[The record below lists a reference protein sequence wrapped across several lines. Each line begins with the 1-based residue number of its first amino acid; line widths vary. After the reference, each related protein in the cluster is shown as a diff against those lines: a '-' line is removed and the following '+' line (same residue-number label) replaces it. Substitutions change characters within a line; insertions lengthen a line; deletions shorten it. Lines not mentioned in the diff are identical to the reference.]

1 MRALSV
7 SSPIDLRKAA
17 TKPAADASQS
27 RWKARSSGSSSSERS
42 PPGRKRAGTAGWRR
56 ARRRSGLDEIRHFDR
71 GQHVVRAGRD
81 AFLGTAAR
89 AAAARQGGAEAKK
102 MNPNALDLDEVTGL
116 PTQRPTA
123 PLGRA

>member
-42 PPGRKRAGTAGWRR
+42 PPGAQARGDSGLEASTSKERPSTKAGTSIA
-56 ARRRSGLDEIRHFDR
+56 AS
-71 GQHVVRAGRD
+71 RD

>member
-1 MRALSV
+1 VHL
-7 SSPIDLRKAA
+7 IAA
-17 TKPAADASQS
+17 RPGASARGQRVGGEHVEGAA
-27 RWKARSSGSSSSERS
+27 
-42 PPGRKRAGTAGWRR
+42 
-56 ARRRSGLDEIRHFDR
+56 LDESRHFDR
-71 GQHVVRAGRD
+71 RQHVVRAGRD